1 MSTFTWPW
9 QYSFPPFFT
18 QVVLQPNVETRR
30 RQLEAWA
37 SLVLKY
43 AEEKKISQLVV
54 LDAQQCELFHNV
66 KLNRKLNL
74 DGITSV
80 LDCLRD
86 KEKLVF
92 ERRSLNV
99 SITLA
104 FAWNALSRVI
114 WLDKQRSRCR
124 IYWKSP
130 AEWAE
135 LVYDWA
141 SRLGFRGTVCTL
153 YEITHGPDSAGECR
167 LKFMKQE
174 QQVNF
179 ISLSGRDEGSAAFQN
194 LDDDCLLD
202 ALRHLEKCGKAE
214 VIQFEN
220 DIGVKFF

>member
-18 QVVLQPNVETRR
+18 LQPNVETRR

-153 YEITHGPDSAGECR
+153 YEITHGPDSAGEFSVVFNSFLPTFWQHLNALAVIESNPLFLPGNDCHR
-167 LKFMKQE
+167 MAFATTPA
-174 QQVNF
+174 VN
-179 ISLSGRDEGSAAFQN
+179 G
-194 LDDDCLLD
+194 
-202 ALRHLEKCGKAE
+202 KC
-214 VIQFEN
+214 
-220 DIGVKFF
+220 